1 MEAFLKMRLF
11 ELNTTNNSTA
21 ISISIMERYS
31 NHDEESVTE
40 MLQNVEIVL
49 SHLTNQLV
57 QHLFQ
62 LQHSPK

>member
-1 MEAFLKMRLF
+1 MF
-11 ELNTTNNSTA
+11 
-21 ISISIMERYS
+21 SISIMEKFS

-49 SHLTNQLV
+49 SNLTDQLV

-62 LQHSPK
+62 VQHSPR